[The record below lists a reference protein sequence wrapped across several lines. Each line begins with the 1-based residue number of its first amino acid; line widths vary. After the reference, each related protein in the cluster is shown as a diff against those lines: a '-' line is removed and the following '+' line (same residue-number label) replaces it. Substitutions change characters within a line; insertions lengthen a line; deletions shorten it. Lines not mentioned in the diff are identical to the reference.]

1 MWFNIHFIRVHIER
15 EKDMSYKDER
25 FYKDILTNEQFFIAV
40 KDKKIVKHTHNGK
53 QLFCFWTRE
62 SLANEYLE
70 NQQVAFDKLKVMDI
84 DRFVTYELDD
94 MFDNDDEAVVNVTK
108 DSEGHDIRIQ
118 EAFND
123 IMTDIDRLRIR
134 EFVEDVSNT
143 DTVYGLT
150 QKGTKQ
156 FMVVS
161 DENDNFEQSH
171 FMPVWSLSKR
181 AQHVA
186 GEDFEAFELIDVEG
200 EVFAEWLD
208 ELRDDN
214 RYVAIDLKPGVVG
227 TIVSAQKLA
236 NELTF

>member
-1 MWFNIHFIRVHIER
+1 
-15 EKDMSYKDER
+15 MSYKNER

-40 KDKKIVKHTHNGK
+40 KDKKIVKHLHNGK

-62 SLANEYLE
+62 SLAKAYLE
-70 NQQVAFDKLKVMDI
+70 NLNVEFDKIKAMDI
-84 DRFVTYELDD
+84 DRFTTYELDD
-94 MFDNDDEAVVNVTK
+94 MFDEEDEAVVNVTI
-108 DSEGHDIRIQ
+108 DAEGHEIKILS
-118 EAFND
+118 AFND

-134 EFVEDVSNT
+134 EFVEDVSKT

-150 QKGTKQ
+150 RQGTKQ

-171 FMPVWSLSKR
+171 FMPVWSLSQRAKR
-181 AQHVA
+181 VA
-186 GEDFEAFELIDVEG
+186 VEDFETLELIDVEG
-200 EVFAEWLD
+200 EVFSEWLD